1 MWWNTEVTN
10 EALCDLTAIE
20 MRSLL
25 SAGDLSARELLGAH
39 LERIERINP
48 SVNAIVTLVPEL
60 ATQRALKADE
70 AFANGESLG
79 LLHGLPVAHK
89 DLADTA
95 GVRTTLGSP
104 IFRDRV
110 PEHDDLIVERQRE
123 AGAVMVGKTNVP
135 EFGAGSQTFNEVFG
149 VTSNPYDTS
158 VTCGGSS
165 GGAAVALAA
174 RMIALADGSDLGGS
188 LRNPASFCNVVGFR
202 PSGGR
207 VPTVPNS
214 QLWIPMATTG
224 PMARTVSD
232 IALFMQ
238 AIAGPHRLA
247 PSSNVESPEIFAG
260 SLERDFRGVK
270 VAWSPDLG
278 GLPVDAAIRTALASV
293 PDALS
298 DLGCEVVEAWPDLS
312 DAPEIFQTL
321 RAWIFAYRYGP
332 LLETHREQLKQTVI
346 WNAEKGL
353 SMSLK
358 DHAEACSKQA
368 AMFSQL
374 QQFMS
379 GIEFLACPVTQVPPF
394 SKEVEYIEEIEGVR
408 LNTYIDWM
416 RSCSDITTT
425 THPAISVPAAFTAG
439 GLPVGL
445 QLVGRSREDRSVLEL
460 AYAYEQITGTAQR
473 RPSLLDT

>member
-1 MWWNTEVTN
+1 VTN

-20 MRSLL
+20 MRRLL
-25 SAGDLSARELLGAH
+25 SAGDVSARELLDAH
-39 LERIERINP
+39 LKRIERINP

-60 ATQRALKADE
+60 AAERAFKADE
-70 AFANGESLG
+70 AFAQGESLG

-89 DLADTA
+89 DLVDTA
-95 GVRTTLGSP
+95 GVRTTLGSLL
-104 IFRDRV
+104 FKDRV

-123 AGAVMVGKTNVP
+123 AGAVMVGKTNTP

-158 VTCGGSS
+158 RTCGGSS

-174 RMIALADGSDLGGS
+174 RMVPLADGSDLGGS

-207 VPTVPNS
+207 VPTVPNTE
-214 QLWIPMATTG
+214 LWVPMATTG

-238 AIAGPHRLA
+238 AIAGPHDLA

-278 GLPVDAAIRTALASV
+278 GLPVDIAIRTALADV
-293 PDALS
+293 PNVLS

-321 RAWIFAYRYGP
+321 RAWMFAFKYAP
-332 LLETHREQLKQTVI
+332 LLETHRELLKDTVI

-353 SMSLK
+353 SMSMR
-358 DHAEACSKQA
+358 DHAEACFKQA
-368 AMFSQL
+368 RMFAQL
-374 QQFMS
+374 QRFMS
-379 GIEFLACPVTQVPPF
+379 DVEFLACPVTQVPPF
-394 SKEVEYIEEIEGVR
+394 SKDIEYIEEIEGVR
-408 LNTYIDWM
+408 FDTYIDWM

-425 THPAISVPAAFTAG
+425 THPAISVPSAFTAD
-439 GLPVGL
+439 GLPVGV
-445 QLVGRSREDRSVLEL
+445 QLVGRSRQDRSVLEL
-460 AYAYEQITGTAQR
+460 AHAYEQSTGTAQR
-473 RPSLLDT
+473 RPALLDS

>member
-60 ATQRALKADE
+60 ATDRALKADE

-202 PSGGR
+202 HRVGG
-207 VPTVPNS
+207 
-214 QLWIPMATTG
+214 
-224 PMARTVSD
+224 
-232 IALFMQ
+232 
-238 AIAGPHRLA
+238 
-247 PSSNVESPEIFAG
+247 SPPCLILNFG
-260 SLERDFRGVK
+260 SRWRQRGR
-270 VAWSPDLG
+270 W
-278 GLPVDAAIRTALASV
+278 
-293 PDALS
+293 
-298 DLGCEVVEAWPDLS
+298 
-312 DAPEIFQTL
+312 
-321 RAWIFAYRYGP
+321 
-332 LLETHREQLKQTVI
+332 REQLAT
-346 WNAEKGL
+346 
-353 SMSLK
+353 S
-358 DHAEACSKQA
+358 HCSCK
-368 AMFSQL
+368 
-374 QQFMS
+374 
-379 GIEFLACPVTQVPPF
+379 P
-394 SKEVEYIEEIEGVR
+394 
-408 LNTYIDWM
+408 
-416 RSCSDITTT
+416 
-425 THPAISVPAAFTAG
+425 
-439 GLPVGL
+439 
-445 QLVGRSREDRSVLEL
+445 
-460 AYAYEQITGTAQR
+460 
-473 RPSLLDT
+473 

>member
-1 MWWNTEVTN
+1 VTN
-10 EALCDLTAIE
+10 EVLCDLTAIE

-25 SAGDLSARELLGAH
+25 SAGDVSARELLDAH
-39 LERIERINP
+39 LTRIERINP
-48 SVNAIVTLVPEL
+48 RVNAIVTLVPDIAAE
-60 ATQRALKADE
+60 RALQADE
-70 AFANGESLG
+70 AFARGESLG
-79 LLHGLPVAHK
+79 VLHGLPVVHK

-104 IFRDRV
+104 IFKDRV

-135 EFGAGSQTFNEVFG
+135 EFGAGSQTFNPVFG

-165 GGAAVALAA
+165 GGAAVALAS
-174 RMIALADGSDLGGS
+174 RMIPLADGSDLGGS

-207 VPTVPNS
+207 VPTVPNT

-247 PSSNVESPEIFAG
+247 PSSNVEAPEIFAG
-260 SLERDFRGVK
+260 SLEKDFRGVK

-278 GLPVDAAIRTALASV
+278 GLPIDAAIRTALASV
-293 PDALS
+293 PDELS
-298 DLGCEVVEAWPDLS
+298 DLGCEVVETWPDLS

-321 RAWIFAYRYGP
+321 RAWMFAHRYGP
-332 LLETHREQLKQTVI
+332 LLENHREQLKETVI

-353 SMSLK
+353 SMSMR
-358 DHAEACSKQA
+358 DHAEACSKQST
-368 AMFSQL
+368 MFARL
-374 QQFMS
+374 QHFM
-379 GIEFLACPVTQVPPF
+379 GDIEFLACPVTQVPPF
-394 SKEVEYIEEIEGVR
+394 SKDIEYIQEIEGVR
-408 LNTYIDWM
+408 LDTYIDWM

-425 THPAISVPAAFTAG
+425 THPAISVPAAFTAD

-460 AYAYEQITGTAQR
+460 AHAYEQVTRTAER
-473 RPSLLDT
+473 RPQVLDS